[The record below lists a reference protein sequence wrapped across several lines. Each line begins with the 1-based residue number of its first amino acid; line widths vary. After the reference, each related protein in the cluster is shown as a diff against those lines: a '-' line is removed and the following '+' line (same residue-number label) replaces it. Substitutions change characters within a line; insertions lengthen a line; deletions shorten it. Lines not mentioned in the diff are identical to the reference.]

1 MKGSELDCH
10 FPFCLVH
17 KESWKSSH
25 VIERSFDISAQDIF
39 TYFCSVTDA
48 DRYSQRLPVCWA
60 SLHRWTK
67 PAHQCSKWRPVHKSR
82 QRRLCMALILSEFSH
97 LYSHKYGFFVCI
109 WIKNNLGEHE
119 NSGKIFRFG
128 KKNKL
133 SWQVSFLKT
142 AVLPLIH
149 SNTHISFKPC
159 FLTTLTVRILSLH
172 CLDFSREYITASF
185 WQTRMRRDECS
196 SSLKYFR
203 VSCFNQFPV
212 FRGYFS
218 VIPSDL
224 SQFC

>member
-1 MKGSELDCH
+1 M
-10 FPFCLVH
+10 
-17 KESWKSSH
+17 
-25 VIERSFDISAQDIF
+25 
-39 TYFCSVTDA
+39 TDA
-48 DRYSQRLPVCWA
+48 DRHSQPLPVGWA
-60 SLHRWTK
+60 SPHRWTK
-67 PAHQCSKWRPVHKSR
+67 PARQCSKWRAVHKSR
-82 QRRLCMALILSEFSH
+82 QRRLCVAIILSEFSH
-97 LYSHKYGFFVCI
+97 LYSHKNGFFVCF

-119 NSGKIFRFG
+119 KSGKIFRFG
-128 KKNKL
+128 GKNKL

-142 AVLPLIH
+142 VVLPLIH
-149 SNTHISFKPC
+149 SNTRISFKPC

-224 SQFC
+224 SQFY